1 MSQSLN
7 SNGNETNTKTGLL
20 QKYLSMPN
28 DSIQK
33 TLFVAVALCLACSIV
48 VAGSAVFLKPIQTSN
63 QTLDIKQN
71 IVEVAGLLKGG
82 QSVDEAFQKIETRM
96 VDLSSGEYTD
106 AVDPASYDQRQAV
119 KDASLSQPV
128 PPDQDIAKIKRQAK
142 YAPVYLVKE
151 GDEVKTVILPV
162 HGYGLWSTMYG
173 FLAIESDLNTVVG
186 LKFYDQKETPGL
198 GGEVENPLW
207 RAQWEGKKIHDD
219 DDQLRIKVLK
229 GTVDKTREESQYQ
242 VDGLAGST
250 ITSRGVTNLLHYWL
264 GENGFGPYL
273 DQLSTERG

>member
-7 SNGNETNTKTGLL
+7 NNETQTKTGFLH
-20 QKYLSMPN
+20 KYLSMSN

-33 TLFVAVALCLACSIV
+33 TLFVAVALCLACSVV
-48 VAGSAVFLKPIQTSN
+48 VAGAAVFLRPIQVTN
-63 QTLDIKQN
+63 QALDIKQN
-71 IVEVAGLLKGG
+71 IVEVAGLLKNG
-82 QSVDEAFQKIETRM
+82 QSVDEAFSKIETRM
-96 VDLSSGEYTD
+96 VDLSTGEYTD
-106 AVDPASYDQRQAV
+106 AVDPANYDQRQAV

-151 GDEVKTVILPV
+151 DDKVKTIILPV

-173 FLAIESDLNTVVG
+173 FLAIENDLNTVVG

-207 RAQWEGKKIHDD
+207 RAQWEAKKLHDEQ
-219 DDQLRIKVLK
+219 DQLRIAVLK

-273 DQLSTERG
+273 DQLSIERG

>member
-1 MSQSLN
+1 
-7 SNGNETNTKTGLL
+7 
-20 QKYLSMPN
+20 
-28 DSIQK
+28 
-33 TLFVAVALCLACSIV
+33 
-48 VAGSAVFLKPIQTSN
+48 
-63 QTLDIKQN
+63 
-71 IVEVAGLLKGG
+71 
-82 QSVDEAFQKIETRM
+82 
-96 VDLSSGEYTD
+96 
-106 AVDPASYDQRQAV
+106 
-119 KDASLSQPV
+119 V

-151 GDEVKTVILPV
+151 DDTVKTIILPV

-207 RAQWEGKKIHDD
+207 RAQWEAKKIHDD
-219 DDQLRIKVLK
+219 DGELRIEVLK

-250 ITSRGVTNLLHYWL
+250 ITSRGVTNLLRYWL

>member
-7 SNGNETNTKTGLL
+7 NNETQTKTGFLH
-20 QKYLSMPN
+20 KYLSMSN

-33 TLFVAVALCLACSIV
+33 TLFVAVALCLACSVV
-48 VAGSAVFLKPIQTSN
+48 VAGAAVFLRPIQVTN
-63 QTLDIKQN
+63 QALDIKQN
-71 IVEVAGLLKGG
+71 IVEVAGLLKNG
-82 QSVDEAFQKIETRM
+82 QSVDEAFSKIETRM
-96 VDLSSGEYTD
+96 VDLSTGEYTD
-106 AVDPASYDQRQAV
+106 AVDPANYDQRQAV

-151 GDEVKTVILPV
+151 DDKVKTIILPV

-173 FLAIESDLNTVVG
+173 FLAIENDLNTVVG

-207 RAQWEGKKIHDD
+207 RAQWEAKKLHDEQ
-219 DDQLRIKVLK
+219 DQLRIAVLK

-242 VDGLAGST
+242 VDGLAGLT

-273 DQLSTERG
+273 DQLNTERG

>member
-1 MSQSLN
+1 MSQSLDN
-7 SNGNETNTKTGLL
+7 HETQAKTGFLRKFL
-20 QKYLSMPN
+20 NMPN

-48 VAGSAVFLKPIQTSN
+48 VASAAVFLKPIQTTN
-63 QTLDIKQN
+63 QALDIKKN
-71 IVEVAGLLKGG
+71 IVEVAGLLKSDE
-82 QSVDEAFQKIETRM
+82 SVDEAFQKIETRM
-96 VDLSSGEYTD
+96 VDLSTGEYTD
-106 AVDPASYDQRQAV
+106 AVDPANYDQRQAV

-151 GDEVKTVILPV
+151 DDTVKTIILPV

-173 FLAIESDLNTVVG
+173 FLAIENDLNTVVG

-207 RAQWEGKKIHDD
+207 RAQWEAKKLYDD
-219 DDQLRIKVLK
+219 DGELRIEVLK